1 MRPDSGIAIQLERC
15 TKRLSTICRAD
26 VIDVARVATSSVP
39 GINVMHDA
47 VEGSGLTPT
56 LMSPVATAIGK
67 HAGEVAHG
75 GNPRPGKAGAS
86 VGVGP
91 RIAAVG
97 RPEEEI
103 RVIVGKAAATFVH
116 ACDVHIACGKVAG
129 NLDIADK
136 RRAAGDLPRVGP
148 SKTIV
153 GGIAN
158 EERTTAHMEVVPGN
172 VHSPIKWRGG
182 IAIGPARFAVVLVV
196 IVNAK
201 MSPAIRAPRRGGL
214 VSAETL
220 TSAAPVQPDS
230 EPGARW
236 SIVQNNRIAKGVGER
251 ALAPGVGETGK
262 SVAAIG
268 GNRCSRDV
276 DRAGVVA
283 A

>member
-1 MRPDSGIAIQLERC
+1 
-15 TKRLSTICRAD
+15 
-26 VIDVARVATSSVP
+26 
-39 GINVMHDA
+39 MHDA

-56 LMSPVATAIGK
+56 VMSPVATAIGK
-67 HAGEVAHG
+67 HAGKVAHG
-75 GNPRPGKAGAS
+75 GNPRRGKARAA

-103 RVIVGKAAATFVH
+103 RVIARKAAATFVH

-136 RRAAGDLPRVGP
+136 RRAAGDLLRVGP

-172 VHSPIKWRGG
+172 VYSPIKWRGG

-196 IVNAK
+196 IVNAI

-220 TSAAPVQPDS
+220 AAAAHIEPDGKPSAGWAV
-230 EPGARW
+230 
-236 SIVQNNRIAKGVGER
+236 VQNNRIAHGVGEG
-251 ALAPGVGETGK
+251 ALAAGDGKAGEG
-262 SVAAIG
+262 VAAISG
-268 GNRCSRDV
+268 
-276 DRAGVVA
+276 DR
-283 A
+283 

>member
-67 HAGEVAHG
+67 HAGEVAHS
-75 GNPRPGKAGAS
+75 GNPRPRKARAG
-86 VGVGP
+86 VRVGP

-103 RVIVGKAAATFVH
+103 RVIVRKAAVTFGH

-136 RRAAGDLPRVGP
+136 RRTAGDLPRVGP

-153 GGIAN
+153 SGIAN
-158 EERTTAHMEVVPGN
+158 EERTTAHIEVVPRN
-172 VHSPIKWRGG
+172 VHSPIEWRGR
-182 IAIGPARFAVVLVV
+182 IVVSPARFAVVLVV

-236 SIVQNNRIAKGVGER
+236 SIVQNNRIAKGVRER
-251 ALAPGVGETGK
+251 ALATGVGETGK
-262 SVAAIG
+262 VLPPSVETDAPEMLIG
-268 GNRCSRDV
+268 L
-276 DRAGVVA
+276 AL
-283 A
+283 